1 MPKAAALNMGMAL
14 VYLLVKPSLYHP
26 NSWNNLLVLASPVWF
41 SVLRE
46 FEYGIKKAT
55 DFSVEKRGKPGPTC
69 VPRANLPEKTTG
81 FFLGRSHM
89 EIVLRPVI
97 KNTGVTVYDEPA
109 SKRSRCL
116 DCSVPLIDY
125 QDQKGKLPSSNNVWS
140 KILSATKTKP
150 CPRTSHTQHHALL
163 QLGKIIDPTLNVV
176 DIFGF
181 IWWSMTGRMPNKMVR
196 LILLHFSSG
205 YRFNTTVV

>member
-97 KNTGVTVYDEPA
+97 KNTGVTPYMMSQHRSAVGA
-109 SKRSRCL
+109 WTVLVLSSIIRTKRENYLHPTTYEVRFWA
-116 DCSVPLIDY
+116 PLKQSHAHARVTHSIMLCCNS
-125 QDQKGKLPSSNNVWS
+125 GKLSIPPWMWWIFLASSDDQWQGGCQI
-140 KILSATKTKP
+140 K
-150 CPRTSHTQHHALL
+150 
-163 QLGKIIDPTLNVV
+163 
-176 DIFGF
+176 
-181 IWWSMTGRMPNKMVR
+181 W
-196 LILLHFSSG
+196 
-205 YRFNTTVV
+205 